1 MLMSS
6 RILIPVLAAALLAG
20 CGKKEQAPATVQA
33 GEAPPVRT
41 AALRVETQPFTATV
55 SITGT
60 LVSPAMVTVKAE
72 TTGQVLKFAKE
83 EGDRVAARESVIW
96 VDDSHEKIALRQ
108 VESAIQVAEA
118 ALERAKV
125 GESHSRAEYVRA
137 QNLLKSGGITDRDYR
152 TAELADRDSKAQV
165 ALVSAQLEQARAQL
179 DQAKKMV
186 ADSIVRAPIAGE
198 IQAKLVTQGAYVE
211 PATAVFTVVD
221 NSRLELETMVPTAD
235 LGTIAQGQRV
245 EFTVNAFPA
254 QKFEGRVIEVNPAVQ
269 ADTRSA
275 KVRIRVDNSARKLK
289 AGMFAQGEI
298 LTGIE
303 KQAVLVP
310 SAAVYRDD
318 RSSKNSYVFAVE
330 NGKAVR
336 RNVRIGRERDS
347 TLEILEGLKTGDV
360 VIAGQ
365 SIELA
370 EGVKVQ
376 PDIAPATGAGK

>member
-1 MLMSS
+1 MSS
-6 RILIPVLAAALLAG
+6 KILIPVLAAALLAG
-20 CGKKEQAPATVQA
+20 CGKKEQVPATAHA
-33 GEAPPVRT
+33 GEAPPVRA
-41 AALRVETQPFTATV
+41 AALRVGTQQFTAII

-83 EGDRVAARESVIW
+83 EGDRVAAEESVVW

-108 VESAIQVAEA
+108 VETAIQVAEA
-118 ALERAKV
+118 SLERAKV
-125 GESHSRAEYVRA
+125 GESHSRAEYIRA
-137 QNLLKSGGITDRDYR
+137 QNLLKSGGITDRDLKA
-152 TAELADRDSKAQV
+152 AELAERDSRAQA
-165 ALVSAQLEQARAQL
+165 ALASAQLDQARSQL

-186 ADSIVRAPIAGE
+186 ADSVVRAPIAGE
-198 IQAKLVTQGAYVE
+198 IQSKMVTVGAYVE
-211 PATAVFTVVD
+211 PPTAVFAVVD
-221 NSRLELETMVPTAD
+221 NSRLELEAMVPTAD

-245 EFTVNAFPA
+245 MFTVNAFPA

-303 KQAVLVP
+303 REAILIP
-310 SAAVYRDD
+310 GAAVYRDD

-330 NGKAVR
+330 NGKAAR
-336 RNVRIGRERDS
+336 RAVQIGRERDS
-347 TLEILEGLKTGDV
+347 TLEILEGLKPGDV
-360 VIAGQ
+360 IIAGQ

-370 EGVKVQ
+370 EGVRVQ
-376 PDIAPATGAGK
+376 PEIVAANQAGK